1 MTFIGLPAMSLS
13 FWLPTQASK
22 QLSYSLDMAQ
32 LDAKEVSD
40 RLEGE
45 NRDLWV
51 HIEADTPLEKY
62 PGRLHFLTALEL
74 RLI

>member
-1 MTFIGLPAMSLS
+1 MS
-13 FWLPTQASK
+13 
-22 QLSYSLDMAQ
+22 Q

-45 NRDLWV
+45 DRDLWV

-62 PGRLHFLTALEL
+62 PGKPHLLTSLQL
-74 RLI
+74 RLTYDHQQSNTLEM